1 MVPGFKYRAHPV
13 ADMARLAVFHNTLD
27 FRGGA
32 DAVCLHAMAA
42 LAPEHDLTLY
52 TISETDPETLA
63 ERFDVPFDARVVQ
76 PPGADALA
84 RALNALGPRIGAQ
97 LAARSALLRPFVRQH
112 VAAYDAVLSTANELA
127 LDCPSVQYVHFPQFH
142 LDRARA
148 AEPGRLGALWSR
160 LAAPT
165 PGNVPDGTRL
175 LANSSWTADV
185 VETIYGHRP
194 AVCHPPVDPIPGR
207 DWADR
212 EDAVLVL
219 GRIAPDK
226 RTLDAVAVVDR
237 LRERGYDLACRVVGS
252 APPASRDYVHRVERA
267 AAERPHVTLE
277 TDATRERVRDH
288 LGRCRYGL
296 NMKRQ
301 EHFGMAVAEY
311 VAAGVLPFAP
321 RDGGQVDVLAGDD
334 RLLFDDETGAVERI
348 AAAIDD
354 DTRPFLPADRFD
366 SDRFATAIR
375 EHVTAILD

>member
-1 MVPGFKYRAHPV
+1 
-13 ADMARLAVFHNTLD
+13 MARLAVFHNTLD

-52 TISETDPETLA
+52 TVSETDPGTLA

-76 PPGADALA
+76 PPGADVLA
-84 RALNALGPRIGAQ
+84 RTLNALGPRVGAQ
-97 LAARSALLRPFVRQH
+97 LAARSALLLPFLRQH
-112 VAAYDAVLSTANELA
+112 APAYDAVLSTANEVA
-127 LDCPSVQYVHFPQFH
+127 VDRPSVQYVHFPQFH
-142 LDRARA
+142 LDRTSA
-148 AEPGRLGALWSR
+148 AEPGRLDACWSH

-165 PGNVPDGTRL
+165 PGNVSDETRI

-185 VETIYGHRP
+185 VAEIYGTRP

-207 DWADR
+207 DWGDR

-226 RTLDAVAVVDR
+226 RTLDAINVVDR

-252 APPASRDYVHRVERA
+252 APPASRDYVDRVERA
-267 AAERPHVTLE
+267 AADRPHVTLE
-277 TDATRERVRDH
+277 TDAAHERVRDH

-321 RDGGQVDVLAGDD
+321 SDGGQVDVLAGDD
-334 RLLFDDETGAVERI
+334 RLLFDDDADAVERI

-366 SDRFATAIR
+366 GDRFATAIR
-375 EHVTAILD
+375 EHVAAILT